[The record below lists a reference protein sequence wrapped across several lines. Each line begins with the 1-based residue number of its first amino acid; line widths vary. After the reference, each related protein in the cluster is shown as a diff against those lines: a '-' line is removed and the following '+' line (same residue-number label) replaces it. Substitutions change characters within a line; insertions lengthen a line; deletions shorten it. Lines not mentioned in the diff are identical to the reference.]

1 MPQKKN
7 PDSLELWR
15 GKSGR
20 VFGQMAGLMMAVKGL
35 PSTYNKDLQ
44 ESFESIFDGT
54 KTAADN
60 IQIATG
66 VLSTMTIFLEK
77 MKAALSPDML
87 ATDLADC
94 LVRKGM
100 LFRETHHFSGR
111 VVALAEREGKPMD
124 QLSKQQLQEVDN
136 RFGDDVL
143 DCFNYER
150 SVEYRTAKG
159 WHKQSRCQGAD
170 RGYQRLVEIALWPKS
185 EQSCTWMIEAG
196 RIEKCLPNSLSQN
209 AL

>member
-7 PDSLELWR
+7 PDSLELLR

-20 VFGQMAGLMMAVKGL
+20 VFGWFDDERQG
-35 PSTYNKDLQ
+35 PSIDLQ
-44 ESFESIFDGT
+44 QGSTGAFEPMLDCT
-54 KTAADN
+54 KTVADS

-66 VLSTMTIFLEK
+66 VLSTLTIFPEK

-87 ATDLADC
+87 ATDLADY
-94 LVRKGM
+94 LVRKGVP
-100 LFRETHHFSGR
+100 FRETHHISGR
-111 VVALAEREGKPMD
+111 VVALAEKEGKPMD
-124 QLSKQQLQEVDN
+124 QLSKKQLQEVDS

-159 WHKQSRCQGAD
+159 GTSRAS
-170 RGYQRLVEIALWPKS
+170 VM
-185 EQSCTWMIEAG
+185 EQIG
-196 RIEKCLPNSLSQN
+196 VIN
-209 AL
+209 ALLK